1 MGNMDWNEETLK
13 NKLAGKLIGNQVYY
27 FSEIDSTN
35 DAAHRLGVD
44 GAHEGTVVIAD
55 RQIKG
60 KGRLQREWHSPS
72 GSNIYTSI
80 ILRPNLEPDRAPQ
93 ISILAGVA
101 VAETLDKYCRG
112 QVKLKWPN
120 DVLLKG
126 KKVCGILA
134 QMKTSASR
142 VDFIILGI
150 GINVNI
156 DYNQLPQ
163 DIKNTATSLAIET
176 GSKISRQELIIGLY
190 ENLAKWYKKLMEGG
204 FDAVK
209 EKWLSLVPMIGQKV
223 QIMSGNEVL
232 SGKALGLDERGALL
246 LLTAEDRRIKI
257 SAGDAAI
264 LKETQNNVVG
274 N

>member
-1 MGNMDWNEETLK
+1 MDWNKETFK
-13 NKLAGKLIGNQVYY
+13 NKLAGKLIGHKIYC

-35 DAAHRLGVD
+35 DEAFELAAAGSP
-44 GAHEGTVVIAD
+44 EGTVVIAD
-55 RQIKG
+55 SQAKG
-60 KGRLQREWHSPS
+60 KGRLQRTWHSPA
-72 GSNIYTSI
+72 GMNIYTSI
-80 ILRPNLEPDRAPQ
+80 ILRPDLKPENAPQ

-101 VAETLDKYCRG
+101 VAEIMDNFCPG
-112 QVKLKWPN
+112 MVNLKWPN

-176 GSKISRQELIIGLY
+176 GRKISRQELIIGLY
-190 ENLAKWYKKLMEGG
+190 ENLAKWYKKLMAGG
-204 FDAVK
+204 FSAVK
-209 EKWLSLVPMIGQKV
+209 EKWLSMAPMIGKKV
-223 QIMSGNEVL
+223 QIMSGNEVV
-232 SGKALGLDERGALL
+232 SGKALGIDERGALL
-246 LLTAEDRRIKI
+246 LLTAENRRIKI
-257 SAGDAAI
+257 SAGDATI

>member
-1 MGNMDWNEETLK
+1 MRNVDWNEETLK
-13 NKLAGKLIGNQVYY
+13 NKLAGKIIGHQVYY

-35 DAAHRLGVD
+35 DEAFELAAAGSP
-44 GAHEGTVVIAD
+44 EGTVVIAD
-55 RQIKG
+55 SQTKG
-60 KGRLQREWHSPS
+60 KGRLQRVWHSPS

-80 ILRPNLEPDRAPQ
+80 ILRPNLEPDSAPQ

-101 VAETLDKYCRG
+101 IAEIMDNFCAG
-112 QVKLKWPN
+112 MVNLKWPN
-120 DVLLKG
+120 DVLLKR

-142 VDFIILGI
+142 VDFVILGI

-156 DYNQLPQ
+156 DYNQLPG

-176 GSKISRQELIIGLY
+176 GHKISRQELIIGLY

-204 FDAVK
+204 FSAVK
-209 EKWLSLVPMIGQKV
+209 EKWLSMAPMIGKRV
-223 QIMSGNEVL
+223 QIMSGNEMI
-232 SGKALGLDERGALL
+232 SGKALGIDEQGSLL

-257 SAGDAAI
+257 SAGDATI
-264 LKETQNNVVG
+264 LKETKNNVAG